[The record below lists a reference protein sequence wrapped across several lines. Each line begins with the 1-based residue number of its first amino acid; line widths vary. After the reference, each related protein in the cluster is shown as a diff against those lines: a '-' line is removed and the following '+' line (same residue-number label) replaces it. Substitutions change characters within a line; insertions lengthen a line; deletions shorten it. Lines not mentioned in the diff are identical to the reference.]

1 MRVLDMTHPD
11 DDLVSDHAPRGGED
25 LALVRRQ
32 LNRLADARSM
42 SVLRP
47 QDSARYLELCEKEQV
62 LLGRQR
68 R

>member
-1 MRVLDMTHPD
+1 MRVTDMTHPD
-11 DDLVSDHAPRGGED
+11 EGFVNGHSHRGDED
-25 LALVRRQ
+25 LAFVRRQ